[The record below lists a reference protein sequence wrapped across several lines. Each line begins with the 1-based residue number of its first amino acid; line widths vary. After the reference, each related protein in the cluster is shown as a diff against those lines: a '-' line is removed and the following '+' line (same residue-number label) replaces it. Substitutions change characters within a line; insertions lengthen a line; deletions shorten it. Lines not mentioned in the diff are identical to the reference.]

1 MRMDMPPLNLQTDG
15 QHAVVNRHLAMPMT
29 NEGVGLTLQSQLV
42 HFVVF
47 RYGCTKVD
55 CESFLCGAMQ
65 NSNPGVCQGF
75 FQSALATIFQAI
87 ESVAFQV
94 SFKWPSDAMA
104 AACLASTLS
113 SRSANSVTFRVSK
126 M

>member
-29 NEGVGLTLQSQLV
+29 NEDVGLTLQSQLV

-65 NSNPGVCQGF
+65 NSNPGVCQCF